1 MLSSSPEKYSRNF
14 TNYLA
19 CKAQMSTFSSSAAAQ
34 MSTCHLYAGAARIL
48 TVILQLALLQKA
60 EVSRPVEN
68 NVIQQVDAY
77 D

>member
-1 MLSSSPEKYSRNF
+1 
-14 TNYLA
+14 
-19 CKAQMSTFSSSAAAQ
+19 MSVFSSSAAAQ

-60 EVSRPVEN
+60 EVSRPVED

>member
-1 MLSSSPEKYSRNF
+1 
-14 TNYLA
+14 
-19 CKAQMSTFSSSAAAQ
+19 MSAFSSSTAAQ

-60 EVSRPVEN
+60 EVSRPVED